1 MIWAILGYIR
11 LLMLINVPSTY
22 AIYFNLGEVNNVG
35 LGSISHIN

>member
-1 MIWAILGYIR
+1 MTWAILGSIM

-22 AIYFNLGEVNNVG
+22 AIYINLSEITNVG